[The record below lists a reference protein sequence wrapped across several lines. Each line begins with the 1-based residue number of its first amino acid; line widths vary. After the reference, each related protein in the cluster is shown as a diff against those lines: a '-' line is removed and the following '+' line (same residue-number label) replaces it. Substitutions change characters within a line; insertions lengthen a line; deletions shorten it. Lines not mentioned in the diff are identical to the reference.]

1 MQLSCMESS
10 SGLTAQPLFLWITQ
24 ANFDNF
30 LEKSLWHLQNIKNE
44 RALHKIQKVGNDMA
58 TVLISAFCS
67 ALHSNNSS
75 AAKVMRICE

>member
-30 LEKSLWHLQNIKNE
+30 SKK
-44 RALHKIQKVGNDMA
+44 A
-58 TVLISAFCS
+58 S
-67 ALHSNNSS
+67 ALITANIIVTNFALTAFRTDILFFPLRPFCHNISS
-75 AAKVMRICE
+75 MDYFHL

>member
-30 LEKSLWHLQNIKNE
+30 SKK
-44 RALHKIQKVGNDMA
+44 KCYV
-58 TVLISAFCS
+58 VVCY
-67 ALHSNNSS
+67 
-75 AAKVMRICE
+75 

>member
-30 LEKSLWHLQNIKNE
+30 SMQYTEQLEYE
-44 RALHKIQKVGNDMA
+44 RV
-58 TVLISAFCS
+58 AF
-67 ALHSNNSS
+67 
-75 AAKVMRICE
+75 

>member
-30 LEKSLWHLQNIKNE
+30 SDTAYYAN
-44 RALHKIQKVGNDMA
+44 
-58 TVLISAFCS
+58 
-67 ALHSNNSS
+67 
-75 AAKVMRICE
+75 

>member
-30 LEKSLWHLQNIKNE
+30 DAECLFAH
-44 RALHKIQKVGNDMA
+44 AND
-58 TVLISAFCS
+58 
-67 ALHSNNSS
+67 
-75 AAKVMRICE
+75 ICIV

>member
-30 LEKSLWHLQNIKNE
+30 SMQHI
-44 RALHKIQKVGNDMA
+44 R
-58 TVLISAFCS
+58 LIDYQ
-67 ALHSNNSS
+67 
-75 AAKVMRICE
+75 

>member
-30 LEKSLWHLQNIKNE
+30 SKKSIRPNYSEHNRN
-44 RALHKIQKVGNDMA
+44 
-58 TVLISAFCS
+58 
-67 ALHSNNSS
+67 
-75 AAKVMRICE
+75 

>member
-30 LEKSLWHLQNIKNE
+30 SMQHI
-44 RALHKIQKVGNDMA
+44 G
-58 TVLISAFCS
+58 LIVYQCFE
-67 ALHSNNSS
+67 N
-75 AAKVMRICE
+75 